1 MEKKCII
8 ILDLNLRIMKYV
20 ANILTDEPFP
30 DAELYNVVQDR
41 VSLVPDIPTLI
52 VGWEKTK
59 ELYPDAS
66 IIEWKVDEN
75 VYWTYGK
82 YERRDKYEVNV
93 KKFNDLALKKFIDSV
108 NYVFYDVILGGE
120 DRFTKFI
127 ELLLCNMSKTIYVT
141 GDMMYIS
148 YDGMAKV
155 VGVSLRDCD
164 YVDEAYKKR
173 IFSAMY
179 NNPSVILL
187 KNNDAISKE
196 VRFKTRGRAYILPYL
211 YS

>member
-1 MEKKCII
+1 MYHY
-8 ILDLNLRIMKYV
+8 LGFNLRIMKYI
-20 ANILTDEPFP
+20 ANILTDEPFSE
-30 DAELYNVVQDR
+30 AELYNVVQDR
-41 VSLVPDIPTLI
+41 DSLVPDIPTLI

-82 YERRDKYEVNV
+82 YERRDKYEANVN
-93 KKFNDLALKKFIDSV
+93 KFQDLAFKKYVDSV
-108 NYVFYDVILGGE
+108 NYVFYDVILEGE
-120 DRFTKFI
+120 DRFMKFI
-127 ELLLCNMSKTIYVT
+127 ELLLSNVQKTVYVT
-141 GDMMYIS
+141 GDMMYI
-148 YDGMAKV
+148 YIDYTRKV

-164 YVDEAYKKR
+164 YIDETYKKR

-211 YS
+211 CS

>member
-1 MEKKCII
+1 
-8 ILDLNLRIMKYV
+8 MKYI
-20 ANILTDEPFP
+20 ANILTDEPFNEG
-30 DAELYNVVQDR
+30 ELYNVVRDKDK
-41 VSLVPDIPTLI
+41 LVPDIPTLI
-52 VGWEKTK
+52 VGWERTK
-59 ELYPDAS
+59 AEYPDAS
-66 IIEWKVDEN
+66 IIEWNVTDN

-82 YERRDKYEVNV
+82 YERRDKYEVNI
-93 KKFNDLALKKFIDSV
+93 KKFQDLSFKKFVESLK
-108 NYVFYDVILGGE
+108 YVFYDVMLDGE

-127 ELLLCNMSKTIYVT
+127 ELLLSNAQKTVYIT
-141 GDMMYIS
+141 GDMMYI
-148 YDGMAKV
+148 YIDYTKKV

-164 YVDEAYKKR
+164 YLGETYKKR

-196 VRFKTRGRAYILPYL
+196 IRLKTRGKAYILPYL

>member
-1 MEKKCII
+1 MK
-8 ILDLNLRIMKYV
+8 DLMKYI
-20 ANILTDEPFP
+20 ANILTKDYFEPF
-30 DAELYNVVQDR
+30 ELYNI
-41 VSLVPDIPTLI
+41 VSEPDKLISGIPTLV
-52 VGWEKTK
+52 VGWETTK

-82 YERRDKYEVNV
+82 YERRDKYEANV

-127 ELLLCNMSKTIYVT
+127 DLLLCNMSKTIYVT

-164 YVDEAYKKR
+164 YVNETYKKR

-211 YS
+211 CS

>member
-1 MEKKCII
+1 
-8 ILDLNLRIMKYV
+8 MKYI
-20 ANILTDEPFP
+20 ANILTTEPFE
-30 DAELYNVVQDR
+30 AGELYNIVHEPG
-41 VSLVPDIPTLI
+41 SLVPGIPTLI

-59 ELYPDAS
+59 ELYPEAS
-66 IIEWKVDEN
+66 IIEWN
-75 VYWTYGK
+75 VTDNVFWTYGK
-82 YERRDKYEVNV
+82 YEKRDRYEINV
-93 KKFNDLALKKFIDSV
+93 KKFQDLAFKKFVESLK
-108 NYVFYDVILGGE
+108 YVFYDVMLDGE

-127 ELLLCNMSKTIYVT
+127 ELLLSNAQKTVYIT
-141 GDMMYIS
+141 GDMMYI
-148 YDGMAKV
+148 YIDYTKKI

-164 YVDEAYKKR
+164 YLGETYKKR

-196 VRFKTRGRAYILPYL
+196 IRFKTRGMAYILPYL

>member
-1 MEKKCII
+1 
-8 ILDLNLRIMKYV
+8 MKYI
-20 ANILTDEPFP
+20 ANILTDEPFSE
-30 DAELYNVVQDR
+30 AELYNVVQDR
-41 VSLVPDIPTLI
+41 DSLVPDIPTLI

-82 YERRDKYEVNV
+82 YERRDKYEANVN
-93 KKFNDLALKKFIDSV
+93 KFQDLAFKKYVDSV
-108 NYVFYDVILGGE
+108 NYVFYDVILEGE
-120 DRFTKFI
+120 DRFMKFI
-127 ELLLCNMSKTIYVT
+127 ELLLSNVQKTVYVT
-141 GDMMYIS
+141 GDMMYI
-148 YDGMAKV
+148 YIDYTRKV

-164 YVDEAYKKR
+164 YIDETYKKR

-211 YS
+211 CS

>member
-1 MEKKCII
+1 
-8 ILDLNLRIMKYV
+8 MKYI
-20 ANILTDEPFP
+20 ANILTDEPFSE
-30 DAELYNVVQDR
+30 AELYNVVQDR
-41 VSLVPDIPTLI
+41 DSLISDIPTLI

-59 ELYPDAS
+59 ELYPEAS

-93 KKFNDLALKKFIDSV
+93 NKFQDLAFKKYVDSV
-108 NYVFYDVILGGE
+108 NYVFYDVMLEGE
-120 DRFTKFI
+120 ERFTKFI
-127 ELLLCNMSKTIYVT
+127 ELLLCNTQKTVYIT
-141 GDMMYIS
+141 GDMMYI
-148 YDGMAKV
+148 YIDCTKKV

-164 YVDEAYKKR
+164 YLGETYKKR
-173 IFSAMY
+173 IFSAIY

-196 VRFKTRGRAYILPYL
+196 IRFKTGGRAYILPYL
-211 YS
+211 CS